1 MKTRLEK
8 SGLLEGGGKPT
19 VRELLASLVFNP
31 VNRTIHLNGER
42 IVMQRATVGIE
53 LRRELIRLL
62 GPQEARIFL
71 LRLGFLSGRTD
82 ARFLRTNWPGLDIAD
97 AFTAGTRLHMFSGV
111 VRVEPIY
118 NEFDFRR
125 KRFAAEFNW
134 HDSVEAAEFRR
145 HHRQATDPV
154 CWTQVGYA
162 SGYASEFFDTLII
175 YKEVQCSAEGH
186 LHCRVVG
193 KPAEVWGPGDPEVIL
208 FRERIAPPPEEEQ
221 VKPRRAL
228 TVRAAGSS
236 LSPLDRIVLAPIRA
250 QLDRLAPM
258 ALPVLIE
265 GAAGTGRTRA
275 ARYLH
280 RASSASGS
288 ELREIGGS
296 QVTDDTCAQI
306 SRSVQAGRRGS
317 TAGTYLIHDV
327 ESVPSAIQQRLARAL
342 EEGLLVGGPRLLAL
356 ADFDSPDH
364 SEPMHS
370 SLVYALSALTVR
382 VPSLAER
389 PPVDR
394 VAIAGA
400 LLLALAASMGLPPP
414 ELNGGAA
421 RVIERADWP
430 GNLRQLRAALG
441 AVLANHRGSGPITG
455 AEIETQLAR
464 PAPRPKRPDSQES
477 ASLRPWLDRTLSSG
491 NFSMAALEREIY
503 DAAVARSDGNL
514 SAAARLLDLTRAQLA
529 YRLGTRDG
537 GP

>member
-1 MKTRLEK
+1 
-8 SGLLEGGGKPT
+8 
-19 VRELLASLVFNP
+19 
-31 VNRTIHLNGER
+31 
-42 IVMQRATVGIE
+42 MQRATVGIE

-71 LRLGFLSGRTD
+71 LRLGYLSGRTD

-118 NEFDFRR
+118 NEFDFRK

-145 HHRQATDPV
+145 HHRQATEPV

-208 FRERIAPPPEEEQ
+208 FRERIAAPLEEEQ
-221 VKPRRAL
+221 IKPRRAL
-228 TVRAAGSS
+228 TVRAAGSA

-288 ELREIGGS
+288 EPREIRGS
-296 QVTDDTCAQI
+296 QVTDDTCTEI
-306 SRSVQAGRRGS
+306 SGSVRRGRRGS

-327 ESVPSAIQQRLARAL
+327 EDVPSAIQQRLARAL

-356 ADFDSPDH
+356 ADFDSKDK
-364 SEPMHS
+364 SETMHP

-382 VPSLAER
+382 MPSLAER
-389 PPVDR
+389 PVDR
-394 VAIAGA
+394 VAIAAA
-400 LLLALAASMGLPPP
+400 LLPALATSMGVPSP
-414 ELNGGAA
+414 ELNAGAES
-421 RVIERADWP
+421 VIERADWP
-430 GNLRQLRAALG
+430 GNLRQLRSVLGAAL
-441 AVLANHRGSGPITG
+441 ASHRGEGPITG

-464 PAPRPKRPDSQES
+464 RAPMPKQAGGHQSVG
-477 ASLRPWLDRTLSSG
+477 LRHWLDQALSSG
-491 NFSMAALEREIY
+491 AFSMAALEREVY

-529 YRLGTRDG
+529 YRLGSRDRG
-537 GP
+537 L